1 MLTQRPFTYPTIT
14 VLLSFSY
21 CFISNISLNVLYFRI
36 NYIEI
41 YNEKVYDLLNKRSE
55 LKIKELPSG
64 DVVFGDGE
72 GGQLVRSE
80 DEILKA
86 VDAGNTHRKVAE
98 TNMNV
103 QSSRSHAILQI
114 VSSKSHF

>member
-1 MLTQRPFTYPTIT
+1 MTSMIIIKCIRFL
-14 VLLSFSY
+14 
-21 CFISNISLNVLYFRI
+21 ISRM

-41 YNEKVYDLLNKRSE
+41 YNEKVYDLLNKRAE

-64 DVVFGDGE
+64 ELIFGDSSH
-72 GGQLVRSE
+72 GGKPVSSE
-80 DEILKA
+80 DDILKE
-86 VDAGNTHRKVAE
+86 VDTGNSHRKVAE

-114 VSSKSHF
+114 VSSNENTFHIFNFRL